1 MRCTCPIC
9 SWFVNPL
16 TVKSSF
22 VWILSLLLSAWVQ
35 KDGNSISK
43 GMMRYQK
50 IFRRPKTNSMECWL
64 MTCQTFA
71 RKLWPVKIKLF
82 LGHFCSGIYV
92 QLISINIAI
101 YCIWYLCVGFSFDQ
115 NDLFTFP
122 ARHKRSVEKCCED
135 YHYLSCKEISLEL
148 DNFEGMKPNKEL
160 IIDGIKLKFVTCCS
174 IHSIEHSHYVHAR
187 IYRV

>member
-35 KDGNSISK
+35 KGWNSISK
-43 GMMRYQK
+43 GMRCAMRYQK

-82 LGHFCSGIYV
+82 LGHFWHCTHGQIWNIWPSIVGTLPFFFKQKYASEASKLYSTFFRKNSSFPPFFSPFLPFKKLFRPLKLCSYSKSLYEIT
-92 QLISINIAI
+92 QLKRFTK
-101 YCIWYLCVGFSFDQ
+101 FS
-115 NDLFTFP
+115 
-122 ARHKRSVEKCCED
+122 K
-135 YHYLSCKEISLEL
+135 
-148 DNFEGMKPNKEL
+148 G
-160 IIDGIKLKFVTCCS
+160 
-174 IHSIEHSHYVHAR
+174 
-187 IYRV
+187 

>member
-35 KDGNSISK
+35 KGWNSISK
-43 GMMRYQK
+43 GMMRCATRYQK

-82 LGHFCSGIYV
+82 LGHFWHCTHGQIWN
-92 QLISINIAI
+92 IWPSIVLALYRSFSNKNMRAKRANFTPHF
-101 YCIWYLCVGFSFDQ
+101 CVKIQVFRFFF
-115 NDLFTFP
+115 DLFCP
-122 ARHKRSVEKCCED
+122 SK
-135 YHYLSCKEISLEL
+135 
-148 DNFEGMKPNKEL
+148 NFSDL
-160 IIDGIKLKFVTCCS
+160 
-174 IHSIEHSHYVHAR
+174 
-187 IYRV
+187 